1 MFFPEWL
8 SNKLKKRKDS
18 SLPENYH
25 ETIITGRMSLLP
37 SVEKSKG
44 SATVEAL
51 LVLPIMF
58 SFALFFI
65 SIIEAIGIHSKI
77 GSMLVKKGT
86 EFVAYSYAFEAVAK
100 SENEEETDSIMEK
113 VGEFVLTEGLLLI
126 ELEKSD
132 VFGRIENPVC
142 LLGKF
147 QEDEGIDI
155 SISYNVRPLVKIPGY
170 EGILLT
176 NRFYSKKYTG
186 YKKPFEECEM
196 VYVTKESEVYHT
208 QTDCRALKTTI
219 ESVDFASLKKIR
231 NLDGK
236 IYYSCDKCRLENNPQ
251 TVYITPYGVTYHT
264 YKECPGLTLDLYK
277 IPLSEVGDKRK
288 CFYCK

>member
-8 SNKLKKRKDS
+8 SNKLEYRKDS

-25 ETIITGRMSLLP
+25 NKKMTGRMSLLP
-37 SVEKSKG
+37 SVNKIKG

-58 SFALFFI
+58 SFVMFLI

-77 GSMLVKKGT
+77 GSMLAKKGT
-86 EFVAYSYAFEAVAK
+86 EFVSYSYAFEEIAL
-100 SENEEETDSIMEK
+100 SDDEEETSRLMEK
-113 VGEFVLTEGLLLI
+113 AGEYILTEGILLM
-126 ELEKSD
+126 ELEGSGIYD
-132 VFGRIENPVC
+132 RIENPVC
-142 LLGKF
+142 LVGTIR
-147 QEDEGIDI
+147 EDDGIDI
-155 SISYNVRPLVKIPGY
+155 SISYNVKPIVRIPGY
-170 EGILLT
+170 EGIFLT

-186 YKKPFEECEM
+186 YRESIEECEM
-196 VYVTKESEVYHT
+196 VYITKESEVYHT

-219 ESVDFASLKKIR
+219 ESVSLESLDSRR
-231 NLDGK
+231 NMDGK
-236 IYYSCDKCRLENNPQ
+236 IYYSCDKCRLQQDPQ
-251 TVYITPYGVTYHT
+251 TVYITPYGITYHT

-277 IPLSEVGDKRK
+277 IPFSEIGDRRK

>member
-37 SVEKSKG
+37 PVGKSKG

-51 LVLPIMF
+51 LVLPIIF
-58 SFALFFI
+58 SFAMFFI
-65 SIIEAIGIHSKI
+65 SIIEAIGIHSRI
-77 GSMLVKKGT
+77 GSILARKGT
-86 EFVAYSYAFEAVAK
+86 EFVAYSYAFEKIAK
-100 SENEEETDSIMEK
+100 SEDEEETDTIMEK
-113 VGEFVLTEGLLLI
+113 AGEFVLTEGLLLM

-132 VFGRIENPVC
+132 VFGRIENPIC
-142 LLGKF
+142 FLGTF
-147 QEDEGIDI
+147 QEDDGIDI
-155 SISYNVRPLVKIPGY
+155 SISYNIRPIVKIPGY
-170 EGILLT
+170 DGILLT
-176 NRFYSKKYTG
+176 NRFYSKRFTG
-186 YKKPFEECEM
+186 YTKPFEECEM

-219 ESVDFASLKKIR
+219 ESVDFDSLKKIR

-236 IYYSCDKCRLENNPQ
+236 IYYSCDKCRQEYDPQ

>member
-8 SNKLKKRKDS
+8 SNKLKNRKDS

-25 ETIITGRMSLLP
+25 ETLITGRMSLLP
-37 SVEKSKG
+37 PVEKSKG

-58 SFALFFI
+58 SFAMFFI
-65 SIIEAIGIHSKI
+65 SIIEAIGIHSRI
-77 GSMLVKKGT
+77 GSILARKGT
-86 EFVAYSYAFEAVAK
+86 EFVAYSYAFEKIAK
-100 SENEEETDSIMEK
+100 SEDEEETDTIMEK
-113 VGEFVLTEGLLLI
+113 AGEFVLTEGLLLM

-132 VFGRIENPVC
+132 VFGRIENPIC
-142 LLGKF
+142 FLGTF
-147 QEDEGIDI
+147 QEDDGIDI
-155 SISYNVRPLVKIPGY
+155 SISYNIRPIVKMPGY
-170 EGILLT
+170 DGILLT
-176 NRFYSKKYTG
+176 NRFYSKRFTG
-186 YKKPFEECEM
+186 YTKPFEECEM

-219 ESVDFASLKKIR
+219 ESVDFDSLKKIR

-236 IYYSCDKCRLENNPQ
+236 IYYSCDKCRQEYDPQ

>member
-25 ETIITGRMSLLP
+25 NKKMTGRMSLLP
-37 SVEKSKG
+37 SVGKSKG

-58 SFALFFI
+58 SFAMFFI
-65 SIIEAIGIHSKI
+65 SIIEAIGIHSRI
-77 GSMLVKKGT
+77 GSILARKGT
-86 EFVAYSYAFEAVAK
+86 EFVAYSYAFEKIAK
-100 SENEEETDSIMEK
+100 SEDEEETDIIMEK
-113 VGEFVLTEGLLLI
+113 AGEFVLTEGLLLM

-132 VFGRIENPVC
+132 VFGRIENPIC
-142 LLGKF
+142 FLGTF
-147 QEDEGIDI
+147 QEDDGIDI
-155 SISYNVRPLVKIPGY
+155 SISYNIRPIVKIPGY
-170 EGILLT
+170 DGILLT
-176 NRFYSKKYTG
+176 NRFYSKRFTG
-186 YKKPFEECEM
+186 YTKPFEECEM

-219 ESVDFASLKKIR
+219 ESVGFDSLKKIR

-236 IYYSCDKCRLENNPQ
+236 IYYSCDKCRQEYDPQ

>member
-58 SFALFFI
+58 SFAMFFI
-65 SIIEAIGIHSKI
+65 SVIEAIGIHSKI
-77 GSMLVKKGT
+77 GSMLAKKGT
-86 EFVAYSYAFEAVAK
+86 EFVTYSYAFEKIAK
-100 SENEEETDSIMEK
+100 SEDEEETDTIMEK
-113 VGEFVLTEGLLLI
+113 AGEFVLTEGLLLM

-142 LLGKF
+142 LLGTF
-147 QEDEGIDI
+147 REDDGIDI
-155 SISYNVRPLVKIPGY
+155 SITYNIKPIVKIPGY
-170 EGILLT
+170 DGILLT
-176 NRFYSKKYTG
+176 NRFFSKRYTG

-208 QTDCRALKTTI
+208 QTNCRALKTTI
-219 ESVDFASLKKIR
+219 ESVDFDSLKKIR
-231 NLDGK
+231 NQDGK
-236 IYYSCDKCRLENNPQ
+236 IYYSCDKCRQEYDPR

-264 YKECPGLTLDLYK
+264 HKECPGLTLDLYK